1 MSKSHVIIYNQKS
14 LFDILDEIKEN
25 LNFNVIQINSLEEL
39 EKFKKEYNV
48 SNLIFLT
55 NNKEIRNKTGLSEII
70 IEKKPY
76 KLLKLVEKINIFLL
90 KNQYAAQSKLNIKN
104 FILDTNSRELTKDN
118 LSLKLTQRETEIVIY
133 LNNANKNISIQDLQK
148 NVWGHTSDLETH
160 TVETHIYRL
169 RKKILNKF
177 QENKFILSSNN
188 GYKI

>member
-1 MSKSHVIIYNQKS
+1 MNKSYVIIYNQKS

-25 LNFNVIQINSLEEL
+25 LNFDLIQINSLEKL
-39 EKFKKEYNV
+39 ENFRQKYYL

-55 NNKEIRNKTGLSEII
+55 NNKEMYNKTGLKELI

-76 KLLKLVEKINIFLL
+76 KLGKLVEKINIFLL
-90 KNQYAAQSKLNIKN
+90 KNRYAAQSKLNIKN
-104 FILDTNSRELTKDN
+104 FVLDTNSRELIRDHIF
-118 LSLKLTQRETEIVIY
+118 LKLTQKETEVIIY
-133 LNNANKNISIQDLQK
+133 LNNASKNISIQDLQK

-169 RKKILNKF
+169 RKKILKKF
-177 QENKFILSSNN
+177 KDNKFILSSKN

>member
-90 KNQYAAQSKLNIKN
+90 KNQYAAQSKLTIKN

-177 QENKFILSSNN
+177 KENKFILSSNN

>member
-1 MSKSHVIIYNQKS
+1 MNKSYVIIYDQRS

-25 LNFNVIQINSLEEL
+25 LNFDLIQINSLEEL
-39 EKFKKEYNV
+39 EDFKKKQHLN
-48 SNLIFLT
+48 NLIFLT
-55 NNKEIRNKTGLSEII
+55 NNKELHNKTGLKELI
-70 IEKKPY
+70 IEEKPY

-90 KNQYAAQSKLNIKN
+90 GNKYEEQSRLNIKS
-104 FILDTNSRELTKDN
+104 FILDTNSRELIKDN
-118 LSLKLTQRETEIVIY
+118 FFLKLTQKETEIIVY
-133 LNNANKNISIQDLQK
+133 LNKANKNISIQELQK

-177 QENKFILSSNN
+177 QDDQFILSSNN

>member
-1 MSKSHVIIYNQKS
+1 MNKSYVIIYNQQS

-25 LNFNVIQINSLEEL
+25 LNFDLIQINSLEKL
-39 EKFKKEYNV
+39 ENFKQKYYL

-55 NNKEIRNKTGLSEII
+55 NNKEMHNKTGLKELI

-76 KLLKLVEKINIFLL
+76 KLGKLVEKINIFLL
-90 KNQYAAQSKLNIKN
+90 KNRYAAQSKLNIKN
-104 FILDTNSRELTKDN
+104 FVLDTNSRELIRDHIF
-118 LSLKLTQRETEIVIY
+118 LKLTQKETEVIIY
-133 LNNANKNISIQDLQK
+133 LNNASKNISIQDLQK

-169 RKKILNKF
+169 RKKILKKF
-177 QENKFILSSNN
+177 KDNKFILSSKN

>member
-55 NNKEIRNKTGLSEII
+55 NNKEIRNKTGLSELI

-90 KNQYAAQSKLNIKN
+90 KNQFAAKSKLTIKN

>member
-1 MSKSHVIIYNQKS
+1 MNKSYVIIYNQKS

-25 LNFNVIQINSLEEL
+25 LNFELIQTNSLEEL
-39 EKFKKEYNV
+39 ENFKKKYHMG
-48 SNLIFLT
+48 NLIFLT
-55 NNKEIRNKTGLSEII
+55 NDKKINNKTGLKELI

-90 KNQYAAQSKLNIKN
+90 KNKYAVQSKLNIKN

-118 LSLKLTQRETEIVIY
+118 LRLKLTQKETEVVIY
-133 LNNANKNISIQDLQK
+133 LNNASKNISIQDLQK
-148 NVWGHTSDLETH
+148 NVWGHNSDLETH

-169 RKKILNKF
+169 RKKILKKF
-177 QENKFILSSNN
+177 QDNKFILSSKN

>member
-1 MSKSHVIIYNQKS
+1 M
-14 LFDILDEIKEN
+14 
-25 LNFNVIQINSLEEL
+25 
-39 EKFKKEYNV
+39 
-48 SNLIFLT
+48 
-55 NNKEIRNKTGLSEII
+55 
-70 IEKKPY
+70 
-76 KLLKLVEKINIFLL
+76 LKLVEKINIFLL
-90 KNQYAAQSKLNIKN
+90 KNQYAAQSKLTIKN

>member
-90 KNQYAAQSKLNIKN
+90 KNQFAAKSKLTIKN

-133 LNNANKNISIQDLQK
+133 LNNASKNISIQDLQK

>member
-1 MSKSHVIIYNQKS
+1 MNKSYVIIYNQQS

-25 LNFNVIQINSLEEL
+25 LNFDLIQINSLEKL
-39 EKFKKEYNV
+39 ENFKQKYYL

-55 NNKEIRNKTGLSEII
+55 NNKEMHDKTGLKELI

-76 KLLKLVEKINIFLL
+76 KLQKLVEKINIFLL
-90 KNQYAAQSKLNIKN
+90 KNRYAAQSKLNIKN
-104 FILDTNSRELTKDN
+104 FVLDTNSRELIRDHIF
-118 LSLKLTQRETEIVIY
+118 LKLTQKETEVIIY
-133 LNNANKNISIQDLQK
+133 LNNASKNISIQNLQK

-169 RKKILNKF
+169 RKKILKKF
-177 QENKFILSSNN
+177 KDNKFILSSKN

>member
-90 KNQYAAQSKLNIKN
+90 KNQYAAQSKLTIKN

>member
-1 MSKSHVIIYNQKS
+1 MNKSYVIIYNQKS

-25 LNFNVIQINSLEEL
+25 LNFELIQTNSLEEL
-39 EKFKKEYNV
+39 ENFKKKYHMG
-48 SNLIFLT
+48 NLIFLT
-55 NNKEIRNKTGLSEII
+55 NDKKINNKTGLKELI

-90 KNQYAAQSKLNIKN
+90 KNKYAVQSKLNIKN

-118 LSLKLTQRETEIVIY
+118 LRLKLTQKETEVVIY
-133 LNNANKNISIQDLQK
+133 LNNASKNISIQDLQK
-148 NVWGHTSDLETH
+148 NVWGHTSELETH

-177 QENKFILSSNN
+177 KDHKFILSSNN

>member
-1 MSKSHVIIYNQKS
+1 MNKSHVIIYNQKS

-25 LNFNVIQINSLEEL
+25 LNFDLIQINSLEEL
-39 EKFKKEYNV
+39 ENFKKKNNFN
-48 SNLIFLT
+48 NLIFLT
-55 NNKEIRNKTGLSEII
+55 NNKEFHNKTGLKELI

-76 KLLKLVEKINIFLL
+76 KLLKLIEKINIFLL
-90 KNQYAAQSKLNIKN
+90 KNKFAEQSKLKIKS
-104 FILDTNSRELTKDN
+104 FILDTNSRELIKGN
-118 LSLKLTQRETEIVIY
+118 FFLKLTQKETEIIIY
-133 LNNANKNISIQDLQK
+133 LNCANKNSSIQDLQK

-177 QENKFILSSNN
+177 QDDQFILSDNN

>member
-1 MSKSHVIIYNQKS
+1 MG
-14 LFDILDEIKEN
+14 
-25 LNFNVIQINSLEEL
+25 
-39 EKFKKEYNV
+39 
-48 SNLIFLT
+48 NLIFLT
-55 NNKEIRNKTGLSEII
+55 NDKKINNKTGLKELI

-90 KNQYAAQSKLNIKN
+90 KNKYAVQSKLNIKN

-118 LSLKLTQRETEIVIY
+118 LRLKLTQKETEVVIY
-133 LNNANKNISIQDLQK
+133 LNNASKNISIQDLQK
-148 NVWGHTSDLETH
+148 NVWGHTSELETH

-177 QENKFILSSNN
+177 KDHKFILSSNN

>member
-25 LNFNVIQINSLEEL
+25 LNFNVIKINSLEEL
-39 EKFKKEYNV
+39 EKFKKKNNV

>member
-1 MSKSHVIIYNQKS
+1 MNKSYVIIYNQQS

-25 LNFNVIQINSLEEL
+25 LNFDLIQINSLEKL
-39 EKFKKEYNV
+39 ENFKQKYYL

-55 NNKEIRNKTGLSEII
+55 NNKEMHDKTGLKELI

-76 KLLKLVEKINIFLL
+76 KLQKLVEKINIFLL
-90 KNQYAAQSKLNIKN
+90 KNRYAAQSKLNIKN
-104 FILDTNSRELTKDN
+104 FVLDTNSRELIRDHI
-118 LSLKLTQRETEIVIY
+118 LLKLTQKETEVIIY
-133 LNNANKNISIQDLQK
+133 LNNASKNISIQDLQK

-169 RKKILNKF
+169 RKKILKKF
-177 QENKFILSSNN
+177 KDNKFILSSKN

>member
-1 MSKSHVIIYNQKS
+1 MNKSHVIIYNQKS

-25 LNFNVIQINSLEEL
+25 LNFDLIQINSLEEL
-39 EKFKKEYNV
+39 ENFKKKNNFN
-48 SNLIFLT
+48 NLIFLT
-55 NNKEIRNKTGLSEII
+55 NNKEFHNKTGLKELI

-76 KLLKLVEKINIFLL
+76 KLLKLIEKINIFLL
-90 KNQYAAQSKLNIKN
+90 KNKFAEQSKLKIKS
-104 FILDTNSRELTKDN
+104 FILDTNSRELIKGN
-118 LSLKLTQRETEIVIY
+118 FFLKLTQKETEIIIY
-133 LNNANKNISIQDLQK
+133 LNSANKNSSIQDLQK

-177 QENKFILSSNN
+177 QDDQFILSDNN